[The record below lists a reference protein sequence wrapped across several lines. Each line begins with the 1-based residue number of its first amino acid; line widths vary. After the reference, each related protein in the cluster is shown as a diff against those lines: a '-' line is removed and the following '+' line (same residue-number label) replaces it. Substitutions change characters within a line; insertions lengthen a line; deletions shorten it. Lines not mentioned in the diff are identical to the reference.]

1 MSLFFACFSETV
13 LCVMPRARIGSARE
27 TDVLSRGFDSHM
39 SASVGQVLDR
49 VKLYL
54 SIVVFNFE

>member
-13 LCVMPRARIGSARE
+13 LCVMPRIGSARE